1 MQKNICHVRKICSWS
16 NQYAKIY
23 QTGKPTSNIFTS
35 ALKWPDTAF
44 HVKFKWSISFVCPY
58 PVIFSPFRILTIC
71 LVYKCYRNISKNTT
85 VTFTVQMLKQI
96 LLHTCFITC
105 IFHVIAFVIVP
116 FKLEFS
122 SGFPTY
128 MWEDKSDSYY
138 QI

>member
-1 MQKNICHVRKICSWS
+1 M
-16 NQYAKIY
+16 
-23 QTGKPTSNIFTS
+23 
-35 ALKWPDTAF
+35 
-44 HVKFKWSISFVCPY
+44 CPY

-71 LVYKCYRNISKNTT
+71 LVYTCYRNISKNTT

-138 QI
+138 QIWVYGLSWSFLSTNTDWNILAVKVVVRVICLAFSKKLFVSCDSEIGSINCCR